1 MLDEQTVR
9 NLALALPQVEEH
21 THWQRPAFRVNN
33 KLFATIWPLQQQVVI
48 RLSPADQTQLI
59 GQDSIT
65 FSAVAGKWGQ
75 QGYTIAQYDKLSE
88 EECHCLL
95 RQSWLLVAPKRLA
108 AQLNKK

>member
-9 NLALALPQVEEH
+9 DLALAFLQVEEH

-33 KLFATIWPLQQQVVI
+33 KIFATIWPLQQRVVI

-65 FSAVAGKWGQ
+65 FSAVEGKWGQ
-75 QGYTIAQYDKLSE
+75 QGYTISQYDKLSE
-88 EECHCLL
+88 EECHRLL
-95 RQSWLLVAPKRLA
+95 RRSWLLVAPSS
-108 AQLNKK
+108 